1 MGGFLSLPIL
11 MVVVALQTTLV
22 PQIRFWDGGPDLVFL
37 CVLVW
42 SVHAPLEQSVAWA
55 LVGGVMQDLM
65 SVAPVGMSSIG
76 LVVIVFVVSSIARQV
91 NRVGILILAGLVLA
105 GSLFQQVSVWSL
117 FAIWGFRVDLLD
129 DFGFVIV
136 PTIVYNLVLIWPVY
150 GFLRIIQRRVS
161 DPRRVFAP

>member
-11 MVVVALQTTLV
+11 IAAVALQTTFV

-42 SVHAPLEQSVAWA
+42 SVHAPLEQGVAWA
-55 LVGGVMQDLM
+55 LVGGILQDLM

-91 NRVGILILAGLVLA
+91 NRVGFVILTGLVLA
-105 GSLFQQVSVWSL
+105 GSLFQQASVWTL
-117 FAIWGFRVDLLD
+117 FALWGFRVDFLD

-136 PTIVYNLVLIWPVY
+136 PTIIYNLVLIWPVY
-150 GFLRIIQRRVS
+150 VFLRVIQRRVT
-161 DPRRVFAP
+161 DPRRVFAS

>member
-11 MVVVALQTTLV
+11 MVAVALQTTFV
-22 PQIRFWDGGPDLVFL
+22 PQIRFWDGGPDLIFL

-55 LVGGVMQDLM
+55 LVGGIMQDLM
-65 SVAPVGMSSIG
+65 SVAPIGMSSIG
-76 LVVIVFVVSSIARQV
+76 LVLIVFAVNAIARQV
-91 NRVGILILAGLVLA
+91 HRVGFVILTGLVLA

-117 FAIWGFRVDLLD
+117 FALWGFRVDLLD

-136 PTIVYNLVLIWPVY
+136 PTIIYNLALIWPVY
-150 GFLRIIQRRVS
+150 GFLRVVQRRVT
-161 DPRRVFAP
+161 DPRRIFVS